1 MAASALVVALV
12 TGTLLTTSAQA
23 SGSVTCTAGAGSL
36 DMSWTG
42 ETHVFQYEAF
52 VQNSAGNSTSQIV
65 AWRSNS
71 GTASVAFSSLSV
83 GTYTVWVVKQTTDG
97 SWIKF
102 GETTC
107 TVTEAAP
114 PTTTTTAAPTTTT
127 EAAPTVTEA
136 DPPPTT
142 TAATPTTT
150 TAPDDSPG
158 SLSCSTSA
166 SSITVTASLNEPEAS
181 TATAWETFV
190 EHSTGYPRLGQ
201 LTSLLDIDFDGDGVI
216 DSPAGGLS
224 TTFTGVAQ
232 GTWNI
237 TGFVNVPGTSPRPEL
252 ESTSCT
258 VAGGL

>member
-1 MAASALVVALV
+1 MAASALLVALV

-36 DMSWTG
+36 GMSWTG

-52 VQNSAGNSTSQIV
+52 VQNSAGDSSSQIV
-65 AWRSNS
+65 AWRSAS
-71 GTASVAFSSLSV
+71 GTASVTFSSLSV
-83 GTYTVWVVKQTTDG
+83 GSYTVWVVKQTNDG

-107 TVTEAAP
+107 SVAEAAP
-114 PTTTTTAAPTTTT
+114 PPTTTA
-127 EAAPTVTEA
+127 AAPTVTEA
-136 DPPPTT
+136 TPPPTT
-142 TAATPTTT
+142 AATTPTTT
-150 TAPDDSPG
+150 TTTPAEDSPG
-158 SLSCSTSA
+158 SLSCSTTA

-201 LTSLLDIDFDGDGVI
+201 LTSLLDIDIDGDGVI
-216 DSPAGGLS
+216 DRPAGGLS
-224 TTFTGVAQ
+224 TTFSDLAQ
-232 GTWNI
+232 GSWNI
-237 TGFVNVPGTSPRPEL
+237 TGFVNVPDTSPRPEL
-252 ESTSCT
+252 TSTSCT

>member
-1 MAASALVVALV
+1 MAASALLVALV
-12 TGTLLTTSAQA
+12 TGTFLTTSVQA

-36 DMSWTG
+36 GMSWTG

-52 VQNSAGNSTSQIV
+52 VQNSAGESTSQIV
-65 AWRSNS
+65 AWRSAS
-71 GTASVAFSSLSV
+71 GTASATFSSLST

-107 TVTEAAP
+107 TVSEAA
-114 PTTTTTAAPTTTT
+114 
-127 EAAPTVTEA
+127 
-136 DPPPTT
+136 PPPTT
-142 TAATPTTT
+142 TAATTPTTT
-150 TAPDDSPG
+150 TTTPEEDSPG
-158 SLSCSTSA
+158 SLSCSTTA

-190 EHSTGYPRLGQ
+190 EHSTGYPRVGQ
-201 LTSLLDIDFDGDGVI
+201 LTSLQDIDFDGDGVI

-224 TTFTGVAQ
+224 TTFSDLAQ
-232 GTWNI
+232 GSWNI
-237 TGFVNVPGTSPRPEL
+237 TGFVNVPDTSPRPEL
-252 ESTSCT
+252 TSTSCA